1 MNDTFTIDT
10 EEQTKPTATPY
21 KPEVFDIV
29 YDSISTLNNLQVIPD
44 FDFENPPV
52 DANAFA
58 SKLVETCKL
67 HRGVGLSANQCGFL
81 YRVFVMG
88 AGEEYVA
95 FFNPKILKWSEDTSR
110 MSENSLST
118 PFLELKLNRPSQID
132 VEYKD
137 FLGEVHKQTFNGLS
151 ARIFQHQLDNLNK
164 VMFYSYAKPLA
175 LEMALKKQRKMFKK
189 LGLKL

>member
-1 MNDTFTIDT
+1 MNDTITIDT
-10 EEQTKPTATPY
+10 EEHTKPTATPY

-29 YDSISTLNNLQVIPD
+29 YDSISALNNLQMIPD
-44 FDFENPPV
+44 FDFENPTI

-58 SKLVETCKL
+58 SKLVETCKA
-67 HRGVGLSANQCGFL
+67 HNGIGLSANQCGFL

-88 AGEEYVA
+88 SGDEYVA
-95 FFNPKILKWSEDTSR
+95 FFNPKIISVSEEMVR

-118 PFLELKLNRPSQID
+118 PFLELKLNRHWRID
-132 VEYKD
+132 VEYND
-137 FLGEVHKQTFNGLS
+137 FAGKLHQQTFNGLS

-175 LEMALKKQRKMFKK
+175 LEMALKKQRKIFKK

>member
-1 MNDTFTIDT
+1 MT
-10 EEQTKPTATPY
+10 QP
-21 KPEVFDIV
+21 VM
-29 YDSISTLNNLQVIPD
+29 VIPD
-44 FDFENPPV
+44 FDFSNTPV

-67 HRGVGLSANQCGFL
+67 HQGVGLSANQCGFL

-132 VEYKD
+132 VQYQD
-137 FLGEVHKQTFNGLS
+137 FTGELHQQTFNGLS

-175 LEMALKKQRKMFKK
+175 LEMALKKQRKIFKK